1 MNTIKPQL
9 NPQRNKSRHKHKFRF
24 RKFRNFCVSA
34 GFLTLFVCFVSLTL
48 SAEETETE
56 ERPSSTD
63 AVEIQTTEDTVEQ
76 NGAATE
82 ERSSATDAA
91 ENQTTGDPVE
101 QNGTAENT
109 ETVPETTKEIITGT
123 SKRMES
129 YEQEGITILIDEAKT
144 VRRNEQGIEIGFL
157 NADKITLIRDLETGA
172 TKEIVAEGNVE
183 IRDQDI
189 FATCD
194 HAIMNNVTSTIILT
208 DNVVVLQ
215 NKDRLETKFFTF
227 NRVTGKQTA
236 EGDVKFKVTVTQA
249 APVEAEAGED
259 TESGTDDAGEE
270 QTSSSGTDDAEEEQ
284 ASSTIPQKTEDPSQ
298 SDADAETGNAEGD
311 AEEKSDTDAE
321 NAEEADPAEETDTD
335 TGNSDDADSNTETE
349 ESGSN

>member
-1 MNTIKPQL
+1 MNTITPQL
-9 NPQRNKSRHKHKFRF
+9 NQSRHRHKFQF
-24 RKFRNFCVSA
+24 RKFRNFCVCA

-56 ERPSSTD
+56 KRPSSTD
-63 AVEIQTTEDTVEQ
+63 AAEIQTTEDAVEQ
-76 NGAATE
+76 NGAAE
-82 ERSSATDAA
+82 NMGAA
-91 ENQTTGDPVE
+91 
-101 QNGTAENT
+101 
-109 ETVPETTKEIITGT
+109 PEMTKEIITGT

-129 YEQEGITILIDEAKT
+129 YEQKGITILIDEAKT

-157 NADKITLIRDLETGA
+157 NADKITLIRDIETG
-172 TKEIVAEGNVE
+172 TTNEIVAEGNVE

-249 APVEAEAGED
+249 APAEAGED
-259 TESGTDDAGEE
+259 TEDGTDDTG
-270 QTSSSGTDDAEEEQ
+270 EEQ
-284 ASSTIPQKTEDPSQ
+284 ASSVTPQETEDQPQ
-298 SDADAETGNAEGD
+298 GDADAETGNAEGD
-311 AEEKSDTDAE
+311 AGEKPDTDAE
-321 NAEEADPAEETDTD
+321 NSEEADPAAETNTD
-335 TGNSDDADSNTETE
+335 
-349 ESGSN
+349 

>member
-1 MNTIKPQL
+1 MNTLKLQL
-9 NPQRNKSRHKHKFRF
+9 NPQLNKSRHKHKFQF
-24 RKFRNFCVSA
+24 QKFCNFCVCA
-34 GFLTLFVCFVSLTL
+34 GLLTLFVCLISLTIG
-48 SAEETETE
+48 AEETETE
-56 ERPSSTD
+56 ERSSPVNT
-63 AVEIQTTEDTVEQ
+63 AEIQ
-76 NGAATE
+76 ATE
-82 ERSSATDAA
+82 NT
-91 ENQTTGDPVE
+91 VE

-109 ETVPETTKEIITGT
+109 DTAPETTKEIITGT

-129 YEQEGITILIDEAKT
+129 YEQEGITILIDEART

-157 NADKITLIRDLETGA
+157 NADKITLKRDLETGT

-215 NKDRLETKFFTF
+215 NKDRLETKYFTF

-249 APVEAEAGED
+249 APVDSETDED
-259 TESGTDDAGEE
+259 TENGV
-270 QTSSSGTDDAEEEQ
+270 DAEEEQ
-284 ASSTIPQKTEDPSQ
+284 TAPTAPEETGDQPESS
-298 SDADAETGNAEGD
+298 ADAETDDTEGD
-311 AEEKSDTDAE
+311 TEEKSDADTDDAE
-321 NAEEADPAEETDTD
+321 DTDTEEEADTD
-335 TGNSDDADSNTETE
+335 TGNSDEAEPNIVP
-349 ESGSN
+349 

>member
-1 MNTIKPQL
+1 MNITKPQL
-9 NPQRNKSRHKHKFRF
+9 NQSKREHRVPL
-24 RKFRNFCVSA
+24 RNFCHFCVYT
-34 GFLTLFVCFVSLTL
+34 GFLTLFLCFVSLTL
-48 SAEETETE
+48 GAEETETE
-56 ERPSSTD
+56 ERPSSTE
-63 AVEIQTTEDTVEQ
+63 AAEIQTTE
-76 NGAATE
+76 
-82 ERSSATDAA
+82 
-91 ENQTTGDPVE
+91 DPVE

-109 ETVPETTKEIITGT
+109 DTVPETTKEIITGT

-129 YEQEGITILIDEAKT
+129 YEQKGITILIDEAKT

-157 NADKITLIRDLETGA
+157 NADKITLKRDLETGT

-249 APVEAEAGED
+249 APAEAEAGED
-259 TESGTDDAGEE
+259 TESGTDDTA
-270 QTSSSGTDDAEEEQ
+270 EEQ
-284 ASSTIPQKTEDPSQ
+284 ASSATPQETGDPPQ
-298 SDADAETGNAEGD
+298 RDADAETGNAD
-311 AEEKSDTDAE
+311 TAEESDIGAE